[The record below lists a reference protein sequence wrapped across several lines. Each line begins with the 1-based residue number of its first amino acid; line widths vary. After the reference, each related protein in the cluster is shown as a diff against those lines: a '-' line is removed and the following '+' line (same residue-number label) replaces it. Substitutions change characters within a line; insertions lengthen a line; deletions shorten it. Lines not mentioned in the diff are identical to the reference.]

1 MSTITAVR
9 PTVLVVDDD
18 PGMRESFRLI
28 LEDEFEVLDTADGPE
43 ALELLRATQVDLV
56 LLDVRL
62 PGMDGLAVLEQMKL
76 IDGDLDVILIT
87 AVKNVRSAVTAMKLG
102 AFDYLTKPFDEEEVL
117 SAIRRALERRALQR
131 EVTFLRSELARR
143 EDGDAIVGHS
153 AAIQRLL
160 QVVGQVARTDATVLV
175 TGESGTGKEL
185 VARAIH
191 RQSARRNR
199 PFVPV
204 NPAAVPDTLIESEMF
219 GHERGAFTGAT
230 QRKLGKFELAQG
242 GTLFLDEIGSLKLEL
257 QVKLLRAIQEREIE
271 RVGGVSRVKVDV
283 RIVAATNVD
292 LRRAVASGAFRDDL
306 YYRLNVVPVHVPPL
320 RERREDIPLLVDHFL
335 RKYSARVGKRATAF
349 APDALRALTEHGWAG
364 NVRELENI
372 IERCVVLA
380 EGPMV
385 ELCDLP
391 LDLLL
396 SDAAHGAE
404 PAAEL
409 PLRDALE
416 GFERELLRRVLE
428 RVKWNQSEAARI
440 LGVHRSSIK
449 LKVARWFRRGDGV
462 Q

>member
-1 MSTITAVR
+1 VSTTTAVR

-28 LEDEFEVLDTADGPE
+28 LEDEFDVLDTADGPE
-43 ALELLRATQVDLV
+43 ALDLLRGTSVDLV

-76 IDGDLDVILIT
+76 MDADLDVILIT
-87 AVKNVRSAVTAMKLG
+87 AVKTVRSAVTAMKLG

-143 EDGDAIVGHS
+143 EDAEGIVGQS
-153 AAIQRLL
+153 PAIQRLL
-160 QVVGQVARTDATVLV
+160 QVIGQVARTDATVLV

-191 RQSARRNR
+191 RQSARRAR

-242 GTLFLDEIGSLKLEL
+242 GTLFLDEIGSLKPEL

-320 RERREDIPLLVDHFL
+320 RERREDVPLLVDHFL
-335 RKYSARVGKRATAF
+335 RKHAVRTGKRATAF

-380 EGPMV
+380 EGPVV
-385 ELCDLP
+385 ELGDLP

-396 SDAAHGAE
+396 SDPALGAD
-404 PAAEL
+404 PAPAL

-449 LKVARWFRRGDGV
+449 LKVARWFRQGDGT